1 MQAVA
6 NPPAGPRMVSTSKL
20 DPSFLEQQKGRLTA
34 LRREILSIRQRQQ
47 GEQKSVNTEL
57 SGQARDY
64 EDDAQRLAAVEL
76 QDNLVVHD
84 DERLSNIERA
94 LQRIEAGTYGFSAAS
109 GKAIP
114 TERLQAF
121 PEAMYTEEEQR
132 QREKT
137 G

>member
-1 MQAVA
+1 MPGVDNPQA
-6 NPPAGPRMVSTSKL
+6 GRLMVSKSKL

-34 LRREILSIRQRQQ
+34 LRREILSLRQRQQ
-47 GEQKSVNTEL
+47 GEQQSVNSEL
-57 SGQARDY
+57 RGQARDY
-64 EDDAQRLAAVEL
+64 EDDAQRLAAIEL

-94 LQRIEAGTYGFSAAS
+94 LQRIEEGTYGLSAAS

-114 TERLQAF
+114 LERLKAF
-121 PEAMYTEEEQR
+121 PEALYTEEEQR
-132 QREKT
+132 QREEA